1 VIGRGFT
8 VLVLVLGA
16 VAIAAVVVANSG
28 LSFGGDDDE
37 PASQE
42 ATAEPEARD
51 EPAAQDEP
59 EASPDEEPELPDN
72 PDEVRGTDSY
82 ALTRTPNFRAGLRV
96 LERRRK
102 GVQGEF
108 ESLRVAPGRIDT
120 VIVHP
125 DDRRTNIQVRP
136 DMEIAFDSTHDFPT
150 PMDFRKR
157 GLRASMLSGVD
168 TTALLRS
175 IDKIRRGSAE
185 RDVDYIVLSRDII
198 DGRIDQSA
206 HMRIRTPRPRA
217 FLKEPG
223 EKLRAID

>member
-1 VIGRGFT
+1 VNSRRFT
-8 VLVLVLGA
+8 VVVLMLGA
-16 VAIAAVVVANSG
+16 VAIAAIVIANSG

-37 PASQE
+37 PGSEQV
-42 ATAEPEARD
+42 ATESAPEEESALTD
-51 EPAAQDEP
+51 SVETLP
-59 EASPDEEPELPDN
+59 EPELPDN
-72 PDEVRGTDSY
+72 PDEVRGTDAF
-82 ALTRTPNFRAGLRV
+82 ALTRTPNLQAALGV
-96 LERRRK
+96 LERRRRQVE
-102 GVQGEF
+102 GVF

-136 DMEIAFDSTHDFPT
+136 DMKIAFDSTHDFPT
-150 PMDFRKR
+150 PADFRKR

-175 IDKIRRGSAE
+175 IDKMRRGSAE
-185 RDVDYIVLSRDII
+185 RDVDYIVLGRDII
-198 DGRIDQSA
+198 DGHIDQSA
-206 HMRIRTPRPRA
+206 YMRIRTPRPRA